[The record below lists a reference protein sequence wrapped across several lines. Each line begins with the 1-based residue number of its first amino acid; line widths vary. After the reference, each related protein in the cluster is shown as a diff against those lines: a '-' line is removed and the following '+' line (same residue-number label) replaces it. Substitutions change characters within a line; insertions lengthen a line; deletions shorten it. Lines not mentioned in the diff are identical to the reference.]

1 MDKNNTFISKSA
13 GLYNLLGITEWA
25 SFKIMAVGTAVMFG
39 GMGYNYAINNAPSFS
54 LLIALGSVFLGYFSV
69 DWGLNSLIRYYYDN
83 RNIEVD
89 DEQEKQVRSTLFK
102 WILTLIIIR
111 FIASWSMSLLSN
123 TEVVDF
129 ATADSNNSF
138 FVMEAAE
145 KDSTRRADL
154 HKLEKHKETLQSNEE
169 NRLRAAQKEGHRL
182 VQNAIN
188 TGTQRWVETPKKHMI
203 YAETKISQGE
213 LKTSAP
219 FYKWYSRV
227 NQAKQDSADLISKVY
242 LETTEAARKYDIAF
256 SDTTASYLQTS
267 ILRLGE
273 AEAKERAEKVKTR
286 YNYLTA
292 AVSIFGILGWI
303 GAYIRSLLRRAGVDY
318 ERERTFS
325 HVINQITNSW
335 WEYILIY
342 LENWLKVDI
351 NGDGHIGKA
360 SPTPSGSRKSRFFSW
375 LKPSTTATTT
385 GTTAKTTHSTTADT
399 TTGTTETPIVET
411 TEETT
416 TTDER
421 VVVKPFHK
429 RTTEETTTTATTVV
443 PPTPV
448 PTGVSPVV
456 DKEETTTT
464 KEVVVQ
470 IQHGIGYVVHNG
482 ITRDRSWVRK
492 QLNAYKTRRRKYVAK
507 GSDTT
512 VVDANIELFT
522 NYLVGID
529 QMEAENTPNS

>member
-39 GMGYNYAINNAPSFS
+39 GMGYNYAANNAPQLI
-54 LLIALGSVFLGYFSV
+54 LLIVIGTVFLGYFSV

-83 RNIEVD
+83 RNIEVQ
-89 DEQEKQVRSTLFK
+89 DEQEKKVRSTLFK

-138 FVMEAAE
+138 FVTEAAE

-154 HKLEKHKETLQSNEE
+154 TKLEKHKDALKSNESK
-169 NRLRAAQKEGHRL
+169 RVKAAQKEGHRL
-182 VQNAIN
+182 VQTAIN
-188 TGTQRWVETPKKHMI
+188 AGTQRWVESPKKHMI
-203 YAETKISQGE
+203 YAETKISRGE
-213 LKTSAP
+213 LKKSAP

-227 NQAKQDSADLISKVY
+227 NQAKQDSAALISKIY
-242 LETTEAARKYDIAF
+242 QETNEAVRKYDFAF
-256 SDTTASYLQTS
+256 ADTTASYLQTS
-267 ILRLGE
+267 ILKLGE
-273 AEAKERAEKVKTR
+273 AEAKERTEKVKTR

-292 AVSIFGILGWI
+292 AVSIFGVLGWI

-318 ERERTFS
+318 ERQRTFS
-325 HVINQITNSW
+325 HVLNQITNSW
-335 WEYILIY
+335 WEYLLIC
-342 LENWLKVDI
+342 LETWFKIDI
-351 NGDGHIGKA
+351 NGDGHIGA
-360 SPTPSGSRKSRFFSW
+360 SPTPSGSKKSRFFSW
-375 LKPSTTATTT
+375 LKPK
-385 GTTAKTTHSTTADT
+385 TTAKTTGATAKTTAT
-399 TTGTTETPIVET
+399 TATATTAAPIVET
-411 TEETT
+411 TDETT
-416 TTDER
+416 VQEER

-429 RTTEETTTTATTVV
+429 RTTDETTTTATTVV

-456 DKEETTTT
+456 EEKKTTTT
-464 KEVVVQ
+464 KEIVVQ
-470 IQHGIGYVVHNG
+470 IKHGVGFVVHNG
-482 ITRDRSWVRK
+482 KKRDRSWVNK
-492 QLNAYKTRRRKYVAK
+492 QLNAYKVRQRKYLEK

-512 VVDANIELFT
+512 VVDANIRLFT
-522 NYLVGID
+522 NYLEGID
-529 QMEAENTPNS
+529 KMEAENTPDS

>member
-39 GMGYNYAINNAPSFS
+39 GMGYNYAANNAPQLS
-54 LLIALGSVFLGYFSV
+54 LLIVIGTVFLGYFSV

-83 RNIEVD
+83 RNIEVQ
-89 DEQEKQVRSTLFK
+89 DEQEKKVRSTLFK

-138 FVMEAAE
+138 FVTEAAE

-154 HKLEKHKETLQSNEE
+154 TKLEKHKDALKSNKSK
-169 NRLRAAQKEGHRL
+169 RVKAAKKEGHRL
-182 VQNAIN
+182 VQAAIN
-188 TGTQRWVETPKKHMI
+188 AGTQRWVESPKKHMI
-203 YAETKISQGE
+203 YAETKISRGE
-213 LKTSAP
+213 LKKSAP

-227 NQAKQDSADLISKVY
+227 NQAKQDSAALISKVY
-242 LETTEAARKYDIAF
+242 QETNEAVRKYDFAF
-256 SDTTASYLQTS
+256 ADTTASYLQTS
-267 ILRLGE
+267 ILKLGE

-292 AVSIFGILGWI
+292 AVSIFGVLGWI

-318 ERERTFS
+318 ERQRTFS
-325 HVINQITNSW
+325 HVLNQITNSW
-335 WEYILIY
+335 WEYLLIC
-342 LENWLKVDI
+342 LENWFKIDI
-351 NGDGHIGKA
+351 NGDGHIGA
-360 SPTPSGSRKSRFFSW
+360 SPTPSGSKKSRFLSW
-375 LKPSTTATTT
+375 LKPKTTT
-385 GTTAKTTHSTTADT
+385 KTTGATAKTTGATTAAAT
-399 TTGTTETPIVET
+399 TAAPIVET
-411 TEETT
+411 TDETT
-416 TTDER
+416 VQEER

-429 RTTEETTTTATTVV
+429 RTTDKTTTTATTVV

-456 DKEETTTT
+456 EEKKTTTT
-464 KEVVVQ
+464 KEIVVQ
-470 IQHGIGYVVHNG
+470 IKHGVGFVVHNG
-482 ITRDRSWVRK
+482 VKRDRSWVNK
-492 QLNAYKTRRRKYVAK
+492 QLNAYKVRQRKYQQK

-512 VVDANIELFT
+512 VVDANIRLFT
-522 NYLVGID
+522 NYLEGID
-529 QMEAENTPNS
+529 KMEAENTPDS